1 VEHYE
6 SNDFILLY
14 ENVIGLI
21 ARIKFCV
28 VNETAEH
35 YNFCYVHQVVLKSD
49 FTKKNKIYFH
59 TNRYNTETVE
69 YLSVRH
75 YL

>member
-1 VEHYE
+1 MEHYE

-14 ENVIGLI
+14 KNVIGLI

-49 FTKKNKIYFH
+49 FT
-59 TNRYNTETVE
+59 
-69 YLSVRH
+69 
-75 YL
+75 